1 MSERNF
7 PNVKASSVAIIDKE
21 NGYTNYRIGFNT
33 EEAQQLLAQ
42 LQEALAADQSTG
54 AMFQFSYGKTGA
66 QKYMNGDAY
75 FRVKLP
81 RKDVGGGARV
91 TPRSGTTSAGNGAKP
106 YAARRFQG

>member
-33 EEAQQLLAQ
+33 EEAQQLLVQ
-42 LQEALAADQSTG
+42 LQEALAAESSTG

-81 RKDVGGGARV
+81 RREDGASKP
-91 TPRSGTTSAGNGAKP
+91 TPRAGAVANGSKS
-106 YAARRFQG
+106 YAPRRYQG